1 MSELLRRIHIITWP
15 IWVKLLIGFLL
26 AVIIPVGLV
35 LLLTLS
41 TVQQIGSQN
50 VQGIVTETGAR
61 QARAI
66 GIAFDRALASISDFI
81 ADEINLNQIR
91 ASLPSSSGAVV
102 DPNNQFNLATNFQNR
117 LLIVTN
123 PIFEEI
129 RLVQPNGQLVIQA
142 KPDGVVIG
150 GSDLSDSVVF
160 QQGSEANLLGQNQT
174 LSIELGADNQ
184 LIVNAVNI
192 LRVTVPGVRDRVVI
206 GYLLATINVQPI
218 LDTNLP
224 ITSEQLEVSTRLVT
238 RGGLEVDMEGARL
251 VPALDVN
258 NTLLD
263 EAIAGRPQIETF
275 RRDGVEHV
283 RYYSAV
289 ANSPFVLISESAADS
304 VASQITNFIVE
315 RGFAL
320 VLGLVFLVSVLV
332 VLANQLLTPPLRRI
346 SQAIQ
351 GVARGNYNMPLP
363 DVQRGDEIGELA
375 GSVADMRK
383 RVLDIINDLEQRIE
397 VRARDMTATREISR
411 AAATERDLQR
421 LMNQV
426 VNLIVERFPNIYHA
440 QIFLLDNEN
449 RYAVLRAS
457 TGEAGRTLLAR
468 GHRLAVGSIS
478 VVGRATEMG
487 EIVIAR
493 DATTSRVHRAN
504 ELLPDTLAELAIPLR
519 VGDRVIGVLDVQSRQ
534 SDTFDTEQ
542 QDVLQT
548 MADQI
553 AVAIENARLYA
564 ESVRQLD
571 ELERNRR
578 VSTIEAWHQYMDNL
592 RAPRLEST
600 AGILPG
606 TSQSDALRQMA
617 LARGEVVVGDQTERR
632 TIPMIV
638 PIRLRGQLLGV
649 VEWEVPDD
657 EFDQNK
663 LQLAQDLTDRLA
675 VNLENARL
683 FQESQRA
690 IRREQLVN
698 EISAELTAQNDI
710 DQILQ
715 TAVREVGRALRAPQ
729 VSIRLS
735 NQKNGHSNGHQNG
748 YTSEE

>member
-1 MSELLRRIHIITWP
+1 MSEFLRRINILAWP
-15 IWVKLLIGFLL
+15 IWVKMLAGSLL
-26 AVIIPVGLV
+26 AVTIPV
-35 LLLTLS
+35 LLLLFLTLT
-41 TVQQIGSQN
+41 TVQQIGSDS
-50 VQGIVTETGAR
+50 VETFLDETSAR

-66 GIAFDRALASISDFI
+66 TIAFDRALAGINDFV
-81 ADEINLNQIR
+81 ANEVNVTQIR
-91 ASLPSSSGAVV
+91 GALPPSPGASV
-102 DPNNQFNLATNFQNR
+102 DPVTQFNVATELQNR

-123 PIFEEI
+123 PIYQEI
-129 RLVQPNGQLVIQA
+129 KLVDPAGQLIIQA
-142 KPDGVVIG
+142 RPDGVVVG
-150 GSDLSDSVVF
+150 GANLSENRAF
-160 QQGSEANLLGQNQT
+160 QQGSEASLLGQTQT
-174 LSIELGADNQ
+174 LVIDVSPENEPLLDV
-184 LIVNAVNI
+184 VNV
-192 LRVTVPGVRDRVVI
+192 LRVTVPGVRDPVVI
-206 GYLLATINVQPI
+206 GYLIARVNAEPI
-218 LDTNLP
+218 IANNLP
-224 ITSEQLEVSTRLVT
+224 ITSDQIVVNSRLLT
-238 RGGLEVDMEGARL
+238 RGGYQVDLDGARL
-251 VPALDVN
+251 LPALDVPAGF
-258 NTLLD
+258 LD
-263 EAIAGRPQIETF
+263 EALAGRPQVENF
-275 RRDGVEHV
+275 SQDGVAHV
-283 RYYSAV
+283 RHYIV
-289 ANSPFVLISESAADS
+289 VENSPFVLISESATDTVS
-304 VASQITNFIVE
+304 GRIISFLVG

-320 VLGLVFLVSVLV
+320 VLGLIFLVTVLV
-332 VLANQLLTPPLRRI
+332 ILGNQLLTPPLRRI

-351 GVARGNYNMPLP
+351 GVARGNYNLPLP
-363 DVQRGDEIGELA
+363 DVRRGDELGELA

-426 VNLIVERFPNIYHA
+426 VNLIIERFPNIYHA
-440 QIFLLDNEN
+440 QIFLLDPEN
-449 RYAVLRAS
+449 RYAVLRSS
-457 TGEAGRTLLAR
+457 TGEVGRSLLAR
-468 GHRLAVGSIS
+468 GHRLAVGSLS
-478 VVGRATEMG
+478 VVGRATETG

-493 DATTSRVHRAN
+493 DAATSRIHRAN

-548 MADQI
+548 MADQV

-578 VSTIEAWHQYMDNL
+578 VSTIEAWHQYMNSL
-592 RAPRLEST
+592 RMPRLESA
-600 AGILPG
+600 AGITPSESRSE
-606 TSQSDALRQMA
+606 TLRQSA
-617 LARGEVVVGDQTERR
+617 LAHGEVVVGEQTERH
-632 TIPMIV
+632 TVPVIV

-649 VEWEVPDD
+649 VEWEVPDN

-729 VSIRLS
+729 VSIRL
-735 NQKNGHSNGHQNG
+735 NNHTNGHTNGHQNG
-748 YTSEE
+748 HASEE